1 VGRVIRTDACQSGL
15 PFFYRPTRCVDL
27 PHDLPAS
34 TGWVQLVRDDR
45 FYSTSPGCWTIL
57 LTAEATVSANRAR
70 AKMPRGQK
78 VAPVS
83 AIDEVKDRLDVVEV
97 VSSYLQ
103 MNKSGRNYKALCPF
117 HSEKTPSFVVF
128 PDSQRWHCF
137 GACSEGGDVF
147 NFVMKME
154 GWDFRTA
161 LEELARQAGVE
172 LEPQTPAQEKA
183 AEEADHLRGLLSAAA
198 RYYRQVLTSAPEA
211 EGARRYVEGRGL
223 SDETGEAFSLGY
235 SMPEWEGLGNYL
247 EEQGYSVED
256 LLKSGVVIE
265 RESGGTY
272 DRFRDRLMIP
282 IRDGRGRVIG
292 FGART
297 LDPDGV
303 PKYLNSPKTSLFDKS
318 RTLFGLDTAKRA
330 IRHEDRVV
338 ITEGYMDVMQA
349 HQAGYRNVVAQM
361 GTALTEAQLRQL
373 QRYSKRIV
381 LALDPDV
388 AGVQATLHGVEVARD
403 SLEKEW
409 EPVFNPRGLMGY
421 EAHLGVE
428 MRVLKL
434 PRGQD
439 PDDVIRQNPE
449 KWPELVEEA
458 VPVVDF
464 YLQLLMEDL
473 DLEDTKA
480 KARVVDELL
489 PVLRA
494 VTNPVERE
502 DYVQKIARS
511 LRVDERAV
519 LARLRSSGQGKI
531 KRHRISERSGRDD
544 RTKDEA
550 VDRRPE
556 APIESYCLS
565 MLLRRPGLLSQVNSV
580 LRERGLD
587 PVCARDFDRTSFR
600 AIFEV
605 WNGLLQSKPSVS
617 IEVLRERLSTD
628 LHDQLEEL
636 QGTDEIALADEQ
648 LVRDV
653 VVTLLR
659 LRQRRLKRLV
669 QDLKTL
675 MLEAHQEG
683 DPRGKQY
690 DQAHLVHTQMLL
702 KTQRALA
709 QSWEMG

>member
-1 VGRVIRTDACQSGL
+1 
-15 PFFYRPTRCVDL
+15 
-27 PHDLPAS
+27 
-34 TGWVQLVRDDR
+34 
-45 FYSTSPGCWTIL
+45 
-57 LTAEATVSANRAR
+57 
-70 AKMPRGQK
+70 
-78 VAPVS
+78 VS

-103 MNKSGRNYKALCPF
+103 LNKSGRNYKALCPF

-137 GACSEGGDVF
+137 GACNEGGDVF

-161 LEELARQAGVE
+161 LEELARHAGVE
-172 LEPQTPAQEKA
+172 LKPQTPAQEQA
-183 AEEADHLRGLLSAAA
+183 AEEADRLRGLLSASA
-198 RYYRQVLTSAPEA
+198 RYYHQVLVNAPEA
-211 EGARRYVEGRGL
+211 EAARRYVEERGL
-223 SDETGEAFSLGY
+223 SDDAVEAFLLGY
-235 SMPEWEGLGNYL
+235 SLPEWEGARNYL
-247 EEQGYSVED
+247 TEQGYSVED
-256 LLKSGVVIE
+256 LLKGGLVIE

-272 DRFRDRLMIP
+272 DRFRDRLIIP

-318 RTLFGLDTAKRA
+318 KTLFGLDMAKRA
-330 IRHEDRVV
+330 IRREDRVV
-338 ITEGYMDVMQA
+338 IAEGYMDVMQA
-349 HQAGYRNVVAQM
+349 HQAGYKNVVAQM
-361 GTALTEAQLRQL
+361 GTALTEPQLKQL

-409 EPVFNPRGLMGY
+409 EPVFDPRGLMGY
-421 EAHLGVE
+421 EGRLGVE
-428 MRVLKL
+428 MRVLQL
-434 PRGQD
+434 PSEQD
-439 PDDVIRQNPE
+439 PDDVIRENPE
-449 KWPELVEEA
+449 KWPELLEEA

-464 YLQLLMEDL
+464 YLQLLMEDVDL
-473 DLEDTKA
+473 DDTKV

-494 VTNPVERE
+494 VANPVERE
-502 DYVQKIARS
+502 DYVQKMARS

-519 LARLRSSGQGKI
+519 LARLRSRGQGEI
-531 KRHRISERSGRDD
+531 KRYRRSERAGRGD
-544 RTKDEA
+544 RTQDEI

-556 APIESYCLS
+556 ALIESYCLS
-565 MLLRRPGLLSQVNSV
+565 MLLRRPGLLYQVNRV

-587 PVCARDFDRTSFR
+587 PVHAQDFGR
-600 AIFEV
+600 ASLRAVFQT
-605 WNGLLQSKPSVS
+605 WNELLESKPSVS
-617 IEVLRERLSTD
+617 IETLREELPSD
-628 LHDQLEEL
+628 LDRQLDEL
-636 QGTDEIALADEQ
+636 RRTDEVALADEQ

-653 VVTLLR
+653 VVTILR
-659 LRQRRLKRLV
+659 LRQRRLKQLV

-675 MLEAHQEG
+675 MLEAHEEG

-690 DQAHLVHTQMLL
+690 DQAHLVHAQMLL

-709 QSWEMG
+709 QSWEIG

>member
-1 VGRVIRTDACQSGL
+1 MAL
-15 PFFYRPTRCVDL
+15 
-27 PHDLPAS
+27 
-34 TGWVQLVRDDR
+34 
-45 FYSTSPGCWTIL
+45 
-57 LTAEATVSANRAR
+57 
-70 AKMPRGQK
+70 
-78 VAPVS
+78 VS

-103 MNKSGRNYKALCPF
+103 LNKSGRNYKALCPF

-137 GACSEGGDVF
+137 GACNEGGDVF

-154 GWDFRTA
+154 GWDFHTA

-172 LEPQTPAQEKA
+172 LKPRTPAQEEA

-198 RYYRQVLTSAPEA
+198 RYYRQILASAPEA
-211 EGARRYVEGRGL
+211 ERARRYVESRGF
-223 SDETGEAFSLGY
+223 SDKTVEAFLLGY
-235 SMPEWEGLGNYL
+235 SLPEWEGARNHLT
-247 EEQGYSVED
+247 EQGYSVED
-256 LLKSGVVIE
+256 LLKGGLVIE

-318 RTLFGLDTAKRA
+318 RTLFGLDMAKRA
-330 IRHEDRVV
+330 IRRQDRVV
-338 ITEGYMDVMQA
+338 IAEGYMDVMQA
-349 HQAGYRNVVAQM
+349 HQAGHKNMVAQM
-361 GTALTEAQLRQL
+361 GTALTEAQLKQL

-409 EPVFNPRGLMGY
+409 EPVFEPRGLMGY
-421 EAHLGVE
+421 EGRLGVE
-428 MRVLKL
+428 MRVLQL
-434 PRGQD
+434 PNGQD

-464 YLQLLMEDL
+464 YLQLLMEDV

-519 LARLRSSGQGKI
+519 LARLRSGGQQAI
-531 KRHRISERSGRDD
+531 TRYRSSERAGHGD
-544 RTKDEA
+544 RARAES

-556 APIESYCLS
+556 ALIENYCLS
-565 MLLRRPGLLSQVNSV
+565 MLLRRPGLLSQVNGA

-587 PVCARDFDRTSFR
+587 PVRAQDFGQASLR
-600 AIFEV
+600 AIFET
-605 WNGLLQSKPSVS
+605 WKDLIGSRPSVT
-617 IEVLRERLSTD
+617 IELLREKLPSD
-628 LHDQLEEL
+628 LYGQLEEL
-636 QGTDEIALADEQ
+636 QGTDEVNLADEQ

-659 LRQRRLKRLV
+659 LRQRRLKQLV
-669 QDLKTL
+669 QDLRTL
-675 MLEAHQEG
+675 MLEAHEEG
-683 DPRGKQY
+683 DPRGKRY
-690 DQAHLVHTQMLL
+690 DQAHLVHAQMLL

-709 QSWEMG
+709 RTSEIE